1 MPKEFGNV
9 RNGLIILLLLFAQI
23 IGFSHYSLVIPSVMA
38 AEFPL
43 QWDYHDGSYTYIDK
57 LGVPISV
64 QLDIGD
70 GWVYVFN
77 LDNDTRY
84 HIYFHGDWLDTETDY
99 DIAIY
104 DPDGQLIPDQ
114 YHTESHG
121 LIEHTGT
128 NYTRPFFKPEK
139 DGDYSIYIMNDPK
152 ESTGT
157 VAGTL
162 MVVENIDINRFYEDK
177 LYLEGKDPVTNEN
190 RPSTTWVY
198 EFNTS
203 SSHIEI
209 PVEVP
214 EYLDM
219 YEVRLYLMANPALG
233 LGQELLGMPIAWE
246 PGLYDGT
253 HQSSVG
259 GSSIEDT
266 AYRGNAFDS
275 CEYWGEDM
283 LINYTSPYSGNL
295 LYHLVF
301 IAELGSGNPSFVIK
315 TDFTAPFLAVSG
327 PGKILP
333 GEEATFTA
341 IANDTESGVEM
352 VNLSYSLDNGL
363 NWNTMKMNQSQP
375 QVYTGTIPGQ
385 PIGTPV
391 FYRVEALDFARNKAV
406 EEGSYQSKYLSEVL
420 LSLSASKISG
430 GESITLDGL
439 IVPPKADAD
448 VLIQYIDPEDS
459 VVYRGVKTGALGNF
473 TDSYTPDKAGVW
485 KIQASWE
492 GDLDY
497 FGSLNMTYLTVD
509 KMALTL
515 DLTVN
520 SRITLGET
528 LEITGS
534 STPTL
539 PYATIKV
546 YVTDPEGILT
556 ISEVQ
561 TSSQGGYSLDFTPD
575 SKGSWIITAIFPGDD
590 LHKSASSPSLTCD
603 VTGGFFDWPTVLII
617 PIAAAIII
625 IVFFVMRRRRSTLSY
640 EGF

>member
-1 MPKEFGNV
+1 MLKEFGKS
-9 RNGLIILLLLFAQI
+9 RNGVLLLLLLVAQI
-23 IGFSHYSLVIPSVMA
+23 IGFSHYALVIPNVMA

-43 QWDYHDGSYTYIDK
+43 QWDYHDGSYTHIEK
-57 LGVPISV
+57 LGVPVSV
-64 QLDIGD
+64 QLGIGS
-70 GWVYVFN
+70 GWVYVYD

-104 DPDGQLIPDQ
+104 DPDGQRIPDQ

-128 NYTRPFFKPEK
+128 NYTWPFFHPEK
-139 DGDYSIYIMNDPK
+139 DGEYSIYIMNDPK

-157 VAGTL
+157 ATGTL
-162 MVVENIDINRFYEDK
+162 MVVENIDINRFYADK
-177 LYLEGKDPVTNEN
+177 LYLEGKDPGTNEN

-203 SSHIEI
+203 SNHIEI
-209 PVEVP
+209 PVTVP
-214 EYLDM
+214 ENLDM
-219 YEVRLYLMANPALG
+219 YEVRLYLMANPAVG

-253 HQSSVG
+253 HESSVG

-301 IAELGSGNPSFVIK
+301 IAELGAGNPSFVIK
-315 TDFTAPFLAVSG
+315 TDFTAPYLAVTG
-327 PGKILP
+327 PGKVLP
-333 GEEATFTA
+333 GEEATITA
-341 IANDTESGVEM
+341 VSNDTESGVEM

-375 QVYTGTIPGQ
+375 HVYTGTIPGQ
-385 PIGTPV
+385 PIGAPV
-391 FYRVEALDFARNKAV
+391 FYKVEALDFARNKAV
-406 EEGSYQSKYLSEVL
+406 EEGSYQSKYLSQVL

-430 GESITLDGL
+430 GESITLEGL
-439 IVPPKADAD
+439 IVPPKADAN

-459 VVYRGVKTGALGNF
+459 IVYRSVTTGSLGNF
-473 TDSYTPDKAGVW
+473 TDSFTPDKAGVW
-485 KIQASWE
+485 EIQASWD
-492 GDLDY
+492 GDLEY
-497 FGSLNMTYLTVD
+497 FGASNTTSLTVD
-509 KMALTL
+509 KIAVTL
-515 DLTVN
+515 DLTIQR
-520 SRITLGET
+520 SITVGNT

-534 STPTL
+534 ATPTL
-539 PYATIKV
+539 PYATIKI
-546 YVTDPEGILT
+546 YVTDPEGTLT
-556 ISEVQ
+556 ISDVQ
-561 TSSQGGYSLDFTPD
+561 TSSQGGYSLDLIPE
-575 SKGSWIITAIFPGDD
+575 SKGSWIITAVFSGDA
-590 LHKSASSPSLTCD
+590 LHRSASSSSFTCD
-603 VTGGFFDWPTVLII
+603 VTGGFFDWPTVVII
-617 PIAAAIII
+617 PIAAAVII
-625 IVFFVMRRRRSTLSY
+625 IVFFMLRRRRSTLSY